1 MSFPTVMSSPLSRR
15 HLLAGVGAA
24 SFVAALSACGAGGS
38 SGKTTITYLS
48 WETEEVARPL
58 IEAFEAANPDI
69 SIDFSYSTPTA
80 GYFQTLQTRIAG
92 NQQPVV
98 HRINPET
105 KERLIGEGL
114 VVDLTDEPFLAAVAD
129 ANLRAYEADSRIY
142 GASFGAW
149 AAGVVYNKDLL
160 AQVGADGVPGTWD
173 EFLSLCKQLKD
184 AGLTP
189 YRESV
194 QDIPSMFQAFL
205 GAGYDVA
212 GDTEGEKKI
221 FSGESTFVQEWP
233 VPLKQWYRVYEEGIV
248 GAESISLTGT
258 QIKEDFVAGNLA
270 MFVTGPWDIPDLT
283 ASGINWGISPMPA
296 APGGE
301 PFATGAPDPGF
312 AISSKAEG
320 AELEAAKAFITFLAS
335 QDGLK
340 LAADNI
346 GTLVNTSD
354 FTVEVQPEYQD
365 MYDDYLKTS
374 KIYLPMNYWER
385 GSDALQ
391 LEGIALFQ
399 QLVQGQITI
408 EQVAAGMDA
417 KLASL

>member
-1 MSFPTVMSSPLSRR
+1 MRR
-15 HLLAGVGAA
+15 
-24 SFVAALSACGAGGS
+24 C
-38 SGKTTITYLS
+38 
-48 WETEEVARPL
+48 
-58 IEAFEAANPDI
+58 D
-69 SIDFSYSTPTA
+69 
-80 GYFQTLQTRIAG
+80 
-92 NQQPVV
+92 
-98 HRINPET
+98 
-105 KERLIGEGL
+105 
-114 VVDLTDEPFLAAVAD
+114 
-129 ANLRAYEADSRIY
+129 
-142 GASFGAW
+142 
-149 AAGVVYNKDLL
+149 
-160 AQVGADGVPGTWD
+160 
-173 EFLSLCKQLKD
+173 
-184 AGLTP
+184 
-189 YRESV
+189 
-194 QDIPSMFQAFL
+194 
-205 GAGYDVA
+205 
-212 GDTEGEKKI
+212 
-221 FSGESTFVQEWP
+221 
-233 VPLKQWYRVYEEGIV
+233 EGIV